1 MVGRVVGD
9 AGARGLARSVRGEC
23 SGDRLA
29 VGAIE
34 LDGTTAHEGDHRGD
48 AKNARAKNAKN
59 AVRHARD
66 ATPYCLSFSSQCERN
81 VLVPMRSRGSLS
93 VGDPEVG
100 LSDAEEE

>member
-9 AGARGLARSVRGEC
+9 AGARGLARGVRGEC

-48 AKNARAKNAKN
+48 AKSARAKND

-66 ATPYCLSFSSQCERN
+66 ATPLS
-81 VLVPMRSRGSLS
+81 LL
-93 VGDPEVG
+93 
-100 LSDAEEE
+100 